1 MDKKHLKLI
10 RTTSLILALAV
21 TSTVLIKTP
30 AREAQASTTSS
41 PISRP
46 QDPAVLT
53 GAQLPTMIQGEPIS
67 ELRLFAFDGSNWTA
81 IPFQVDEL
89 DSNGEY
95 VASGYDDQDGGLG
108 LLDANDELVFMGADS
123 GFLATCADLSGPS
136 VEQAER
142 VVIQVQDSLN
152 AETGYV
158 YLYHDASLYISPE
171 SYVTWS
177 DATQTITGTY
187 GSGYTTVFGG
197 GKTPQFI
204 GIADMMINGSED
216 FLDRQHFQLDISL
229 KVDIGFGCSVL
240 GLNLS
245 CTFTEE
251 GSNELYCG
259 TLWGLFHP
267 PLTVSL
273 LSGPV
278 RAVSNTGYA
287 FYGSRIDYTQF
298 FPLEII
304 YDYSMV
310 CPNSVAVEQLRMS
323 FDLNNPSSH
332 GINTYYDSNGSNAT
346 IDGVQDTIASTPF
359 YDWFQYSGGTYGG
372 LVTNILDI
380 QVGSGTANIYYM
392 DDSAAGGTGDGSSYG
407 ETGPNVSGAGADLIG
422 VRTSTYILP
431 TGTDSNV
438 GLLYSL
444 NATNPL
450 TASAYV
456 EGCEVLFLPLI
467 MR

>member
-10 RTTSLILALAV
+10 RTTSIILALAV
-21 TSTVLIKTP
+21 ASTVLPKTP

-46 QDPAVLT
+46 HDPAVLT

-89 DSNGEY
+89 NSNGEY
-95 VASGYDDQDGGLG
+95 VGSGYDDQDGGLG
-108 LLDANDELVFMGADS
+108 LLDANDELVFMGANS
-123 GFLATCADLSGPS
+123 GFLATCADLLDPSG
-136 VEQAER
+136 EQVER

-240 GLNLS
+240 GLISPAHLQKR
-245 CTFTEE
+245 
-251 GSNELYCG
+251 
-259 TLWGLFHP
+259 
-267 PLTVSL
+267 
-273 LSGPV
+273 GP
-278 RAVSNTGYA
+278 
-287 FYGSRIDYTQF
+287 
-298 FPLEII
+298 
-304 YDYSMV
+304 
-310 CPNSVAVEQLRMS
+310 MS
-323 FDLNNPSSH
+323 FTALRFGVYFTHRLRCLYYQVRYELSPIQGMPS
-332 GINTYYDSNGSNAT
+332 
-346 IDGVQDTIASTPF
+346 
-359 YDWFQYSGGTYGG
+359 
-372 LVTNILDI
+372 
-380 QVGSGTANIYYM
+380 TAP
-392 DDSAAGGTGDGSSYG
+392 G
-407 ETGPNVSGAGADLIG
+407 
-422 VRTSTYILP
+422 
-431 TGTDSNV
+431 
-438 GLLYSL
+438 
-444 NATNPL
+444 
-450 TASAYV
+450 
-456 EGCEVLFLPLI
+456 
-467 MR
+467 